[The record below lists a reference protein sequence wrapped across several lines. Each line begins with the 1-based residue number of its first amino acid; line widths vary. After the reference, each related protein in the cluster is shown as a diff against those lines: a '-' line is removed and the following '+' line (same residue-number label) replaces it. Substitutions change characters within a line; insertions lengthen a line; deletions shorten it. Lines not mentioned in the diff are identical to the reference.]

1 MKAAELF
8 VEALEAEGVE
18 YVFGLPGEEN
28 LGFLEALRH
37 HPKIRTVLVRHEQA
51 GGFMAAAYARLT
63 GRIAV
68 SYSTLG
74 AGATNLA
81 TAAAHAHLGG
91 FPVLFVTGQK
101 PIRENRQG
109 LYQLLDVT
117 SLMAPITKFAR
128 TIESGPQIAH
138 VVHDAFRTMRDGRPG
153 PVHLELPED
162 VADEATDGRVSLA
175 GHGAAPITDGAA
187 LAAATDALRNARL
200 APHHVGRC
208 RRASRRRGSRPGAF
222 RFSARGWEEA

>member
-1 MKAAELF
+1 MPIEVFRQAHEGELGLDDP
-8 VEALEAEGVE
+8 LEITNSFSSIIDGSPYELSVTDDSDAGV
-18 YVFGLPGEEN
+18 
-28 LGFLEALRH
+28 
-37 HPKIRTVLVRHEQA
+37 
-51 GGFMAAAYARLT
+51 YARL
-63 GRIAV
+63 A
-68 SYSTLG
+68 TLG

-81 TAAAHAHLGG
+81 TAAAHAHLGS

-101 PIRENRQG
+101 PIRENQQG

-162 VADEATDGRVSLA
+162 VANDATDGRVSFA
-175 GHGAAPITDGAA
+175 GHGAAPIV
-187 LAAATDALRNARL
+187 R
-200 APHHVGRC
+200 RC
-208 RRASRRRGSRPGAF
+208 LTQSRYPKMRR
-222 RFSARGWEEA
+222 WLC